1 MKTGLTIQQMAQE
14 LLRQSKA
21 KQDYLVNTGSLSLS
35 VTTDAP
41 QLRVTENGL
50 DKIAPLDIRQT
61 AHRQLGTYLGI
72 PQKYYELMR
81 TDAPELLAYN
91 ANYWFSQKNELRTL
105 RTMDG
110 CARAFLSNRYR
121 RIDNLDIASVTLPV
135 IGELPE
141 ARFVSTQITDDF
153 MYIKVVNPR
162 LQADVV
168 PGDVVQAG
176 VIISNSETGLG
187 SVTIQPL
194 IYRLVCS
201 NGMVIND
208 AKTRRNHV
216 GRAATSDEDFS
227 IYSNETLL
235 ADDHAFV
242 LKIKDTV
249 RAAISE
255 ARFAQAVSRMRE
267 STEAML
273 DTKQLPAIV
282 KLASSSFGITEDESN
297 GVLEHLITGGD
308 FSLYGLANAV
318 TRFSQDVESYRGK
331 YYTLT
336 DQRIPYRR
344 DKTED
349 ERFFILTLFAI
360 AHEIEAMGQYSGSLM
375 RVQLAVGLP
384 PAHFGVQAKRFIN
397 YFNGRGAVAFQFK
410 GKPYAIFI
418 ENTACFPQ
426 SFSAAA
432 ATVKNLASFPRAL
445 VVDIGGFT
453 ADYVRLRNGVPDM
466 AACDSL
472 ENGVIL
478 LYNRICAKANA
489 ELDILLEE
497 SEIDRILRGEDQDA
511 APEVIALAEREAQEF
526 INDLLSGLR
535 ERMLELKSGKV
546 IFLGGGATLLRR
558 QIEASGKIGQAIFV
572 EDINANAKGY
582 EYLYRLQHSGR

>member
-35 VTTDAP
+35 VTSDAP

-121 RIDNLDIASVTLPV
+121 RIDNLDIANVTLPV

-141 ARFVSTQITDDF
+141 ARFVSTQITEDF

-216 GRAATSDEDFS
+216 GRAATSEEDFS

-318 TRFSQDVESYRGK
+318 TRFSQDVESYDR
-331 YYTLT
+331 
-336 DQRIPYRR
+336 
-344 DKTED
+344 
-349 ERFFILTLFAI
+349 
-360 AHEIEAMGQYSGSLM
+360 
-375 RVQLAVGLP
+375 
-384 PAHFGVQAKRFIN
+384 
-397 YFNGRGAVAFQFK
+397 
-410 GKPYAIFI
+410 
-418 ENTACFPQ
+418 
-426 SFSAAA
+426 
-432 ATVKNLASFPRAL
+432 ATK
-445 VVDIGGFT
+445 
-453 ADYVRLRNGVPDM
+453 
-466 AACDSL
+466 
-472 ENGVIL
+472 
-478 LYNRICAKANA
+478 
-489 ELDILLEE
+489 LEE
-497 SEIDRILRGEDQDA
+497 IGYSVMTMSPALFRQMNRTELLA
-511 APEVIALAEREAQEF
+511 A
-526 INDLLSGLR
+526 
-535 ERMLELKSGKV
+535 
-546 IFLGGGATLLRR
+546 
-558 QIEASGKIGQAIFV
+558 
-572 EDINANAKGY
+572 
-582 EYLYRLQHSGR
+582 

>member
-35 VTTDAP
+35 VTSDAP

-216 GRAATSDEDFS
+216 GRAATSEEDFS
-227 IYSNETLL
+227 IYSSETLL

-255 ARFAQAVSRMRE
+255 ARFAQVVSRMRE

-318 TRFSQDVESYRGK
+318 TRFSQDVESYYDIAAIG
-331 YYTLT
+331 YLHAV
-336 DQRIPYRR
+336 QRYFTEKSLHRYRFSTIAWR
-344 DKTED
+344 SMNSSLNTFRRQEQRRQSHEFSYQAAHPPPDDAFDALRARLLLHDLFLLAD
-349 ERFFILTLFAI
+349 E
-360 AHEIEAMGQYSGSLM
+360 E
-375 RVQLAVGLP
+375 
-384 PAHFGVQAKRFIN
+384 QALLIRH
-397 YFNGRGAVAFQFK
+397 
-410 GKPYAIFI
+410 
-418 ENTACFPQ
+418 
-426 SFSAAA
+426 
-432 ATVKNLASFPRAL
+432 
-445 VVDIGGFT
+445 
-453 ADYVRLRNGVPDM
+453 RLHG
-466 AACDSL
+466 CS
-472 ENGVIL
+472 
-478 LYNRICAKANA
+478 
-489 ELDILLEE
+489 
-497 SEIDRILRGEDQDA
+497 
-511 APEVIALAEREAQEF
+511 LAETARREGM
-526 INDLLSGLR
+526 SVKR
-535 ERMLELKSGKV
+535 VRHRLK
-546 IFLGGGATLLRR
+546 A
-558 QIEASGKIGQAIFV
+558 
-572 EDINANAKGY
+572 
-582 EYLYRLQHSGR
+582 LYRAYFAQKETKQKEL

>member
-1 MKTGLTIQQMAQE
+1 MVKEAALLDALDGMDGIDNTMGLANVEAMDGYMLADKLTPRQFSELAGLDYEMAQVVYAAYATE
-14 LLRQSKA
+14 QG
-21 KQDYLVNTGSLSLS
+21 DYGKLMGNISSY
-35 VTTDAP
+35 
-41 QLRVTENGL
+41 
-50 DKIAPLDIRQT
+50 KITPLDIRQT

-216 GRAATSDEDFS
+216 GRAATSEEDFS

-255 ARFAQAVSRMRE
+255 ARFAQVVSRMRE

-318 TRFSQDVESYRGK
+318 TRFSQDVESYDRATK
-331 YYTLT
+331 M
-336 DQRIPYRR
+336 
-344 DKTED
+344 ED
-349 ERFFILTLFAI
+349 
-360 AHEIEAMGQYSGSLM
+360 
-375 RVQLAVGLP
+375 
-384 PAHFGVQAKRFIN
+384 FG
-397 YFNGRGAVAFQFK
+397 
-410 GKPYAIFI
+410 
-418 ENTACFPQ
+418 
-426 SFSAAA
+426 
-432 ATVKNLASFPRAL
+432 
-445 VVDIGGFT
+445 
-453 ADYVRLRNGVPDM
+453 
-466 AACDSL
+466 
-472 ENGVIL
+472 
-478 LYNRICAKANA
+478 
-489 ELDILLEE
+489 
-497 SEIDRILRGEDQDA
+497 
-511 APEVIALAEREAQEF
+511 
-526 INDLLSGLR
+526 
-535 ERMLELKSGKV
+535 
-546 IFLGGGATLLRR
+546 
-558 QIEASGKIGQAIFV
+558 
-572 EDINANAKGY
+572 
-582 EYLYRLQHSGR
+582 

>member
-255 ARFAQAVSRMRE
+255 ARFAQVVSRMRE
-267 STEAML
+267 STEALL

-318 TRFSQDVESYRGK
+318 TRFSQDVES
-331 YYTLT
+331 
-336 DQRIPYRR
+336 
-344 DKTED
+344 
-349 ERFFILTLFAI
+349 
-360 AHEIEAMGQYSGSLM
+360 YSGSLM

-558 QIEASGKIGQAIFV
+558 QIEASGKTGQAIFV